1 MSKNRMFNDS
11 NEESYSILTSFPKFE
26 LSYETIIHKKVYDSD
41 ILLAIPQGTKYF
53 IWFTVYKSKNTCFL
67 LEISNENAKNI
78 VNIKQCSIHFNES
91 LSKNTIL
98 YGTLFIHNKIN
109 YFTIENIYYYKGT
122 NITNK
127 NYLNKLQTIK
137 NILKNEISQDKYDDF
152 NELFILG
159 LPLIYK
165 KFVDLLK
172 NIVLLPYPI
181 KFIKF
186 INFKNNKQ
194 YNLNYFKPNKFKDLS
209 NNFIKK
215 QLTNDVFKITP
226 DIQNDIYNLFCYKN
240 NTEDFFDIAF
250 IPDYQTS
257 VMMNKLFR
265 NIKENDNLDNLEES
279 DDEEE
284 FENEKE
290 DKFVYLD
297 KSFKMKCKYNHK
309 FKRWVPISL
318 ANDRDEITSY
328 NMLLNL

>member
-1 MSKNRMFNDS
+1 MFNDS

-67 LEISNENAKNI
+67 LEISNENSKNI

-109 YFTIENIYYYKGT
+109 YFTIENIYYYKGN

-137 NILKNEISQDKYDDF
+137 NILKNEISQDKYDNF

-194 YNLNYFKPNKFKDLS
+194 YNLNYFKPNKFEDLS

-215 QLTNDVFKITP
+215 QLTNAVFKVTP
-226 DIQNDIYNLFCYKN
+226 DIQNDIYNLFC
-240 NTEDFFDIAF
+240 
-250 IPDYQTS
+250 
-257 VMMNKLFR
+257 
-265 NIKENDNLDNLEES
+265 
-279 DDEEE
+279 
-284 FENEKE
+284 
-290 DKFVYLD
+290 
-297 KSFKMKCKYNHK
+297 
-309 FKRWVPISL
+309 
-318 ANDRDEITSY
+318 
-328 NMLLNL
+328 